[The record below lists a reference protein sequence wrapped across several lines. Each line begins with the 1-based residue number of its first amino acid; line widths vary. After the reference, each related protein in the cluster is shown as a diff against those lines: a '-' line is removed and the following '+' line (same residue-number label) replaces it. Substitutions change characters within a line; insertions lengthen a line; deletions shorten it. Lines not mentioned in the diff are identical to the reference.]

1 MRNRILN
8 QVSSKFGSNNYV
20 ELNPGYYVFISD
32 DTLVYF
38 PPSYN
43 QVSINNYLKNA
54 VRGYSIDKSKLPSD
68 SIIMTN
74 NLFDKYGRVI
84 NEIYMESFNLVIGKN
99 IKISDTGKFLY
110 ITSWYNSSYP
120 FGYNEISLSMENGSI
135 IWYDKGAIIID
146 GIVNNDPE
154 KGGGIIATAD
164 STNNSLIQQVVA
176 PTYIRNNDTIINK
189 YWSSYRALGSG
200 TSVTLIESSNSNISS
215 SLKQGDIV
223 ARFSQFSQ
231 GTQNTAIL
239 LV

>member
-38 PPSYN
+38 PPSYS

-110 ITSWYNSSYP
+110 ITSWYNSS
-120 FGYNEISLSMENGSI
+120 
-135 IWYDKGAIIID
+135 
-146 GIVNNDPE
+146 
-154 KGGGIIATAD
+154 
-164 STNNSLIQQVVA
+164 
-176 PTYIRNNDTIINK
+176 
-189 YWSSYRALGSG
+189 
-200 TSVTLIESSNSNISS
+200 
-215 SLKQGDIV
+215 
-223 ARFSQFSQ
+223 
-231 GTQNTAIL
+231 
-239 LV
+239 